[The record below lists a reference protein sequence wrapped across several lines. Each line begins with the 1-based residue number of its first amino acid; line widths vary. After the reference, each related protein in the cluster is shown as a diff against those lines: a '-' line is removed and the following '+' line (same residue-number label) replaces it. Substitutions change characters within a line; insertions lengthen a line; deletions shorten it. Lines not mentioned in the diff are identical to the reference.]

1 MIKYRVRIKVRYNE
15 AWFTFDDGKEACAFA
30 ATALKHSVD
39 SDDQKQVPYI
49 AVEVYE
55 EEPEEVPEVV
65 EAKEE
70 A

>member
-1 MIKYRVRIKVRYNE
+1 MIKYRVRIKVSYHE
-15 AWFTFDDGKEACAFA
+15 AWFTFDDGKEACDFA
-30 ATALKHSVD
+30 VMALKHSAD
-39 SDDQKQVPYI
+39 SDDQKQVPYVAI
-49 AVEVYE
+49 EVYE